1 MSVHWEVEIISRSE
15 GRWISP
21 FLPIQEE
28 EQARAL
34 MAQLKFSKR
43 LVKVDTIRRVE
54 EEFEEKRPH

>member
-21 FLPIQEE
+21 FLPMQEE
-28 EQARAL
+28 REARAL

-43 LVKVDTIRRVE
+43 LVKVDMVRRVE
-54 EEFEEKRPH
+54 EQIEKERPH